1 MMIDIIKAQFLTVLG
16 KKVVFDVT
24 DKSSGPGSTKE
35 QMKGLQKVNL
45 LIILVIIGMI
55 RNPISIL
62 FDFVWLIPLLLSSV
76 IIYILQQ
83 EEKGTESAIGC
94 QK

>member
-1 MMIDIIKAQFLTVLG
+1 MMIDIIKAQFLTILG

-35 QMKGLQKVNL
+35 QMKGLRKINL
-45 LIILVIIGMI
+45 LIIIVIIGMI

-83 EEKGTESAIGC
+83 EEDVSETKIRC